1 MEVTTDPRVRHAAVL
16 VPLYRDAA
24 DELTVVL
31 IRRTEG
37 GIHGGQLAFP
47 GGQRDAGDATLY
59 DTALRESFEEIG
71 LEPAAVTALAE
82 LPAVHTRVSG
92 FLVHPFL
99 ARIERPASWRPDPRE
114 IAEVIEL
121 PLSGF
126 ARPGAHE
133 SRLERF
139 EGWPE
144 PIRIDFYHVGEH
156 RLWGVSYRILHP
168 LLPRLAA
175 GEWEV

>member
-1 MEVTTDPRVRHAAVL
+1 MDVSTDPRLRHAAVL

-24 DELTVVL
+24 GELTVVL

-47 GGQRDAGDATLY
+47 GGQRDDGDATLFA
-59 DTALRESFEEIG
+59 TALRESHEEIG
-71 LEPAAVTALAE
+71 LDPAAVTPLAE
-82 LPAVHTRVSG
+82 LPAVNTRVSG

-99 ARIERPASWRPDPRE
+99 ARIRRPDAWRPDARE
-114 IAEVIEL
+114 IAEVLEL
-121 PLSGF
+121 PLASLL
-126 ARPGAHE
+126 RPGAHAT
-133 SRLERF
+133 SLERF
-139 EGWPE
+139 DGWPE
-144 PIRIDFYHVGEH
+144 PVRIDYYHVGAH

-175 GEWEV
+175 GEWVV